1 MTTLSRAD
9 LNLLV
14 ESLSG
19 EGALSA
25 EQIRWLARLRFE
37 AGHVDTAWLR
47 LKQLAAEAQPT
58 TSSLREL
65 LERQYDR

>member
-19 EGALSA
+19 DGALSA
-25 EQIRWLARLRFE
+25 EQIRWLARCE
-37 AGHVDTAWLR
+37 ALLDR
-47 LKQLAAEAQPT
+47 QPMAVP
-58 TSSLREL
+58 L
-65 LERQYDR
+65 